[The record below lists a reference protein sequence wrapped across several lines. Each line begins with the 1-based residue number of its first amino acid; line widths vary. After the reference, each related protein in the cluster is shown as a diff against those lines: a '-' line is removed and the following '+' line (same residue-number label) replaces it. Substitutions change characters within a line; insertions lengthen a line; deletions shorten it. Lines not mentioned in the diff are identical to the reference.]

1 LDAIVASGYCVWFT
15 GLPCA
20 GKSTLAEQLCRLLGE
35 SEQDIVIFDGDALRQ
50 TVSADLGFSRQ
61 HRDANAKRVAG
72 LAAAVVGR
80 GGIAICALVSPYR
93 ESRAS
98 AREIVGSANFI
109 EVLVDT
115 PIEVCERRDVK
126 GLYRMARAGTI
137 EYFTGVS
144 DPYEPPEHP
153 EVRVVGEGDL
163 DNALEPI
170 LAAIERRTKRR
181 AEA

>member
-1 LDAIVASGYCVWFT
+1 MAGGYCVWFT

-20 GKSTLAEQLCRLLGE
+20 GKSTLVEHLAHLLGE
-35 SEQDIVIFDGDALRQ
+35 RERDIVIFDGDAVRQ
-50 TVSADLGFSRQ
+50 TVSADLGFSRE
-61 HRDANAKRVAG
+61 HRHANAKRVAG

-98 AREIVGSANFI
+98 AREIIGSADFI
-109 EVLVDT
+109 EVFVDT
-115 PIEVCERRDVK
+115 PIDVCEHRDVK
-126 GLYRMARAGTI
+126 GLYRRARSGMLDH
-137 EYFTGVS
+137 FTGVN
-144 DPYEPPEHP
+144 DPYEPPEHS
-153 EVRVVGEGDL
+153 EVRIVGEGDP

-181 AEA
+181 AGA